1 MHGSREYTMEA
12 DLAMSE
18 SSITVCL
25 AILALFPLASV
36 HNAQE
41 FNGQPR
47 LLLDDSEIASIDGLR
62 RVLHSPTPK
71 ETVLELD
78 RPWEDSTMYD
88 PTVIFENGRY
98 RMWYRANFNA
108 RPFYT
113 GYAESADGIR
123 WIKPDL
129 GLIEH
134 ASSKQNNIVWP
145 VPGGKGHTLSFFRDD
160 NPRVPA
166 SERYKATGLESE
178 RVNGKT
184 RAVLYGM
191 VSPDGLRWTQAQAE
205 PILRAPLDDPQF
217 DSHNIAMWDSAR
229 NQYVIYARGW
239 ARHKVRDIRRF
250 TSTDFRNWSEPRYV
264 DFGAAPIEEL
274 YKNAAIPYF
283 RRPDIILMF
292 PKRFLPNRKFD
303 PEWKEDGLSDIV
315 FTFSRDGLRFD
326 RRFLE
331 AFIRP
336 GPDPLNWHERAIEAG
351 PTLVPAGPAEMAL
364 YYMEHY
370 RSSKVRIR
378 RSTLRTDGFVSLRG
392 GYQGGSF
399 VTEPFRAGGSRL
411 LLNYSTSAAG
421 SVRVE
426 IQDSQRRPV
435 PGFALGDCPE
445 IFGDEIE
452 RKVSWKSGGD
462 LARLRGQSI
471 RLKIEIK
478 DGDLYSYRIQ

>member
-1 MHGSREYTMEA
+1 MRS
-12 DLAMSE
+12 DSAMSKVP
-18 SSITVCL
+18 ITVRWAL
-25 AILALFPLASV
+25 LALCVLSNAAS
-36 HNAQE
+36 AQE
-41 FNGQPR
+41 SAKR
-47 LLLDDSEIASIDGLR
+47 LHLLLDDAEIETMNNLL

-71 ETVLELD
+71 EVVLELD
-78 RPWEDSTMYD
+78 RPYEDSTMYD
-88 PTVIFENGRY
+88 PTVIYENGRY

-113 GYAESADGIR
+113 GYAESTDGIH
-123 WIKPDL
+123 WTKPDL
-129 GLIEH
+129 GLIEYG
-134 ASSKQNNIVWP
+134 SSKQNNIVWP

-160 NPRVPA
+160 NPRTPA
-166 SERYKATGLESE
+166 SERYKAIGLESE
-178 RVNGKT
+178 KVNGKS

-191 VSPDGLRWTQAQAE
+191 VSPDGLHWRQAQPE
-205 PILRAPLDDPQF
+205 PIVRAPLDDPQF
-217 DSHNIAMWDSAR
+217 DSHNIALWDSAR
-229 NQYVIYARGW
+229 NQYAIYARGW
-239 ARHKVRDIRRF
+239 ARHEVRDIRRF
-250 TSTDFRNWSEPRYV
+250 TSTDFRNWSTPRYV

-292 PKRFLPNRKFD
+292 PKRFLPQRKFD
-303 PEWKEDGLSDIV
+303 PDWKEDGLSDVV

-326 RRFLE
+326 RRFME

-351 PTLVPAGPAEMAL
+351 PTLVPAGVSEMAL

-370 RSSKVRIR
+370 RSPKVRIR
-378 RSTLRTDGFVSLRG
+378 RGVLRTDGFVSLRG

-399 VTEPFRAGGSRL
+399 VTMPLRVQGSQL

-426 IQDSQRRPV
+426 VQDAKGRPL
-435 PGFALGDCPE
+435 PGFALADCLE
-445 IFGDEIE
+445 IFGDEID
-452 RKVSWKSGGD
+452 RKAAWKSGGD
-462 LARLRGQSI
+462 LARLLGQTV

>member
-1 MHGSREYTMEA
+1 MHKSHNTIR
-12 DLAMSE
+12 
-18 SSITVCL
+18 L
-25 AILALFPLASV
+25 AILALLALGSTG
-36 HNAQE
+36 NAQ
-41 FNGQPR
+41 GPAGR
-47 LLLDDSEIASIDGLR
+47 LHLLLDDAEIESEENLR

-71 ETVLELD
+71 EVVVELD
-78 RPWEDSTMYD
+78 RPYEDSTMYD
-88 PTVIFENGRY
+88 PTVIHENGRY

-113 GYAESADGIR
+113 GYAESTDGIR
-123 WIKPDL
+123 WTKPDL
-129 GLIEH
+129 GLIEY

-160 NPRVPA
+160 NPRTPA
-166 SERYKATGLESE
+166 SERYKAIGLESE
-178 RVNGKT
+178 QVDGKT

-191 VSPDGLRWTQAQAE
+191 VSEDGLRWRQAQPE
-205 PILRAPLDDPQF
+205 PIVRAPLDDPQF
-217 DSHNIAMWDSAR
+217 DAHNIALWDSAR

-264 DFGAAPIEEL
+264 DFGGAPIEEL

-292 PKRFLPNRKFD
+292 PKRFLPQRKFD
-303 PEWKEDGLSDIV
+303 PQWKEDGLSDVV

-326 RRFLE
+326 RRFME

-351 PTLVPAGPAEMAL
+351 PTLVPAGPSEMAL

-370 RSSKVRIR
+370 RSPKVRVR
-378 RSTLRTDGFVSLRG
+378 RGILRTDGLVSLRG
-392 GYQGGSF
+392 GYQGGSL
-399 VTEPFRAGGSRL
+399 VTRPLRMEGSQL
-411 LLNYSTSAAG
+411 LLNYSTSAVG
-421 SVRVE
+421 RVRVE
-426 IQDSQRRPV
+426 IQDSTGGPV
-435 PGFALGDCPE
+435 AGFALADCPE
-445 IFGDEIE
+445 IFGDEID

-462 LARLRGQSI
+462 FARLAGQTV